1 MPLHI
6 IRQDI
11 SKVKA
16 DIIVNSTNSE
26 PSIGNGVD
34 KAIFNA
40 DLFDERIKL
49 GHIDISETY
58 ITPSHLDNCK
68 YVIHTV
74 GPLWIDGLHNE
85 DILLELCYRRSL
97 DLLLE
102 HELKSIAFPL
112 ISTGNLHFPKDLA
125 LNIAINTISEYLL
138 KYDINVYIVV
148 FDKCSYQI
156 SKKIFNEIEE
166 FIDDNYISDDYDI
179 DYSNRIF
186 KSNIRDFEALICEE
200 TLCRCEGTIPD
211 NLDDIDFKLDE
222 SFSECL
228 LRLIDERN
236 LKDSDVY
243 KKANIDRKHFSKI
256 RSNKH
261 YQPKKITAI
270 AFAIALE
277 LTLEET
283 NNFIAKAGYVLTD
296 SSKFDVIIKYFI
308 KNHNYNIFTINQMLF
323 HYDLPLIGV

>member
-16 DIIVNSTNSE
+16 DIVVNSINSE

-34 KAIFNA
+34 KAIFNDA
-40 DLFDERIKL
+40 LFDERIKL
-49 GHIDISETY
+49 GHIDIGETY

-74 GPLWIDGLHNE
+74 GPLWIDGLHDE
-85 DILLELCYRRSL
+85 EELLELCYRRSL
-97 DLLLE
+97 NLLLE
-102 HELKSIAFPL
+102 YKLKSIAFPL
-112 ISTGNLHFPKDLA
+112 ISTGNLHFPKDIA
-125 LNIAINTISEYLL
+125 LNIAIKTISEYLL
-138 KYDINVYIVV
+138 KYDINIYIVV
-148 FDKCSYQI
+148 FDKSSYQI

-166 FIDDNYISDDYDI
+166 FIDDNYIEDSYNI
-179 DYSNRIF
+179 EYTNRIF
-186 KSNIRDFEALICEE
+186 KNNIQDFKPLELEE
-200 TLCRCEGTIPD
+200 TRFNCEADIIGLGSI
-211 NLDDIDFKLDE
+211 NLEVDE

-277 LTLEET
+277 LNIEET
-283 NNFIAKAGYVLTD
+283 NDFIAKAGYILTN
-296 SSKFDVIIKYFI
+296 SSKFDIIIKYYI
-308 KNHNYNIFTINQMLF
+308 KNHNYNIFEINQTLF
-323 HYDLPLIGV
+323 EYDLPLIGV